1 MEQMWFSPLNFSS
14 RRDVR
19 MKDQHR
25 LADCFL
31 LEALLYCAI
40 LFNRCFYGLRVLVA
54 LPWCLV
60 LIGATNP
67 VGPWLPVIA
76 EVPEFQTLVPFI
88 QQTRG
93 TMLSAVDV
101 YNRPMVAAPE
111 WDVSEH
117 FGTKLSQDM
126 TGMGPAYGYSSAGN
140 GTHMTNCEMYGK
152 HWETMGSPGGI
163 EHYEWYYEVNKPA
176 LCSLKPFETWHLL
189 RLDTSTSEAVQNRI
203 QLLVSQKPCG
213 VAWLLKPM
221 PFANTACGLHLAP
234 LASWV
239 NHSLQPNVTRWQG
252 LRGGAWTRC
261 YVGKV
266 FFWVGV
272 DWSSGGV
279 MVKDLKPQDL
289 LMGWGVCTVTYL

>member
-60 LIGATNP
+60 LIGRHQSGWT
-67 VGPWLPVIA
+67 
-76 EVPEFQTLVPFI
+76 
-88 QQTRG
+88 
-93 TMLSAVDV
+93 
-101 YNRPMVAAPE
+101 MVAGDCRGPRISNFGALHPANT
-111 WDVSEH
+111 WYHVVRCGCVQPPHGCSAGVRC
-117 FGTKLSQDM
+117 FGTFRNQAFTRHDRHGPGIRLQLCRKRNPYDKLWNVWEALGNHGKPRGHWTLWMILWGEQTSIM
-126 TGMGPAYGYSSAGN
+126 FTETVWNMASLAAWHFNIWGSAEP
-140 GTHMTNCEMYGK
+140 H
-152 HWETMGSPGGI
+152 
-163 EHYEWYYEVNKPA
+163 PA
-176 LCSLKPFETWHLL
+176 LSF
-189 RLDTSTSEAVQNRI
+189 SEALWGR
-203 QLLVSQKPCG
+203 LV
-213 VAWLLKPM
+213 VETYA
-221 PFANTACGLHLAP
+221 FANTACGLHLAP

-266 FFWVGV
+266 FFE
-272 DWSSGGV
+272 
-279 MVKDLKPQDL
+279 
-289 LMGWGVCTVTYL
+289 